1 MGHHPI
7 IPSHIIL
14 SVSNDI
20 QRPISKMSGLF
31 CYSNYTV
38 IMLGLKVNGQ
48 TVTGKI
54 LFHFWPPYSLRVHS
68 LRKEFAFLSFN
79 PIALRKAKIVYNFGL
94 SECNRVK

>member
-31 CYSNYTV
+31 CYSNYTAK
-38 IMLGLKVNGQ
+38 MLGLKVNGQ
-48 TVTGKI
+48 TVTGEI

-68 LRKEFAFLSFN
+68 LRKEFALLSFI
-79 PIALRKAKIVYNFGL
+79 PCTFIFLVYNFGF
-94 SECNRVK
+94 SECNRVKK